1 MSKQIYFSFI
11 IAALSFIAVK
21 RIQKA
26 GVEHFYMLETLFQ
39 KEDGW
44 FNFEK
49 PEFILN
55 LPFELREISG
65 VTKLEG
71 NEIACIQDENG
82 IIFVYDLDSDSI
94 IRQFQFGQNGD
105 YEGITMVDSTFY
117 VLRSDATLI
126 EINSPWDSSN
136 VIETKLNIP
145 NLDNEGLCYDQRTN
159 SLLLAPKSKTGKGPE
174 YKDSRAIYAIDLATK
189 KLNEKPLFVIS
200 VSEIEAFANEK
211 GIPLPQK
218 LSKLTADSISALK
231 FMPSELAVHPK
242 TDEIY
247 ILSAIDHTMAVYTKT
262 GELINFICLD
272 SDLFNKPEGITFLEN
287 GDLII
292 TNEGQMGIPTL
303 LKFQWQ
309 KLIEEE

>member
-11 IAALSFIAVK
+11 IAALSFITVK

-26 GVEHFYMLETLFQ
+26 GFEHFYMLETIFN

-44 FNFEK
+44 FNFLK
-49 PEFILN
+49 PDFILD

-65 VTKLEG
+65 VTKVNT
-71 NEIACIQDENG
+71 NEIACVQDENG
-82 IIFVYDLDSDSI
+82 IIFIYDLESDSI
-94 IRQFQFGQNGD
+94 IRQFHFGNNGD
-105 YEGITMVDSTFY
+105 YEGIARVDSTFY

-126 EINSPWDSSN
+126 EINSPWDSTN

-145 NLDNEGLCYDQRTN
+145 NLNNEGLCFDQRTN
-159 SLLLAPKSKTGKGPE
+159 SLLLAPKSKSGKGSE
-174 YKDSRAIYAIDLATK
+174 FKDGRAIYSIDLATK
-189 KLNEKPLFVIS
+189 KLNETPLFVIS

-211 GIPLPQK
+211 GIELPQK
-218 LSKLTADSISALK
+218 LSKISADSISALK

-247 ILSAIDHTMAVYTKT
+247 ILSAVDHTMAVFTKN
-262 GELINFICLD
+262 GEIVNFICLD
-272 SDLFNKPEGITFLEN
+272 SDLFNKPEGLTFLDN

-292 TNEGQMGIPTL
+292 TNEGQMGVPTL
-303 LKFQWQ
+303 LKFHWL
-309 KLIEEE
+309 KLKEKN